1 MKRILWMGIGVAIGV
16 IAFRKITE
24 AQSALGPEGLNR
36 AVGRLADGIY
46 DFADAVRDG
55 MQERETELRTAL
67 GIDSQDVARR
77 ERLPSGKARQAVRC
91 PGRKLHRPVWGR
103 IKPEAPAH
111 ATADAQAATRRIA

>member
-24 AQSALGPEGLNR
+24 AQSTLGPEGLNR

-55 MQERETELRTAL
+55 MQERESDLRAAL
-67 GIDSQDVARR
+67 GIDTQELVRR
-77 ERLPSGKARQAVRC
+77 
-91 PGRKLHRPVWGR
+91 
-103 IKPEAPAH
+103 
-111 ATADAQAATRRIA
+111 